1 MWFLMLGRVDHLI
14 EEVQENSKLNSKI
27 NKIKSKINCNFDD
40 ALNTVLCG
48 TELSFVVAAPVS

>member
-27 NKIKSKINCNFDD
+27 NSKINCNFDD